1 MQRPHPEQAD
11 TRGIVLLLL
20 WALHWLSCENS
31 NVLYRCFKD
40 RRSICEWVPRK
51 DGLNCVYLISFSALL
66 IICSYRNNCEFGVFF
81 NYSDKKRASILKSW
95 LPALLSLSSVLFP
108 VFVRKI
114 NDCSVR
120 YWDDQKA
127 PKKKGW
133 NVYSAEVNGR
143 TVIDFTRD
151 SISPQVFL
159 KLIWVS
165 CPLIHARFI
174 VRSWIHILL
183 VTVTLPETTAG
194 KQRDGKSKQ
203 TAWLYICAKAEL
215 FMWKYSPDH

>member
-1 MQRPHPEQAD
+1 MS
-11 TRGIVLLLL
+11 L
-20 WALHWLSCENS
+20 
-31 NVLYRCFKD
+31 
-40 RRSICEWVPRK
+40 
-51 DGLNCVYLISFSALL
+51 
-66 IICSYRNNCEFGVFF
+66 GVFF
-81 NYSDKKRASILKSW
+81 NSDKKRASILKSW